1 MFPPVLFYVIF
12 VHGLLSNGN
21 VILSLMFNGL
31 SLPLHELFNASVQN
45 QYSISL
51 DDKGMSLVISIL
63 PNFEFLGNLA
73 CVLLVPMKKK
83 GDEVISGGVCP
94 SPVQSVHSDLRGEL
108 RAQRHS
114 ALHFIPSIFGSRDTW
129 QFIHVA
135 CALMEVLYFVCA
147 FRLPESPKWLMAWK
161 KSDDIKS
168 LQFHHGE
175 HVDVGKLKK
184 TIKRVA

>member
-73 CVLLVPMKKK
+73 CVLLVVPLMDSSE
-83 GDEVISGGVCP
+83 GDSFPFTCDSFSP
-94 SPVQSVHSDLRGEL
+94 SPRPVFLLCPLTANLSK
-108 RAQRHS
+108 
-114 ALHFIPSIFGSRDTW
+114 P
-129 QFIHVA
+129 
-135 CALMEVLYFVCA
+135 MEA
-147 FRLPESPKWLMAWK
+147 
-161 KSDDIKS
+161 
-168 LQFHHGE
+168 
-175 HVDVGKLKK
+175 
-184 TIKRVA
+184 